1 MNLATLDPEKI
12 KDLTSDEKTKLYI
25 SLKNKKEELTRKIT
39 EQKAR
44 KELLEKRKTE
54 VQEELFKEAN
64 VSTMEDLI
72 AYVKKLQEEFNKALE
87 EETILISDAM
97 NKLNL

>member
-1 MNLATLDPEKI
+1 MNLAALDPEKI

-44 KELLEKRKTE
+44 RELLEKRKTE